1 MHTIILSEPKRY
13 SSKAIATLEKI
24 GKVYPWRKDKL
35 GSADV
40 LVVKLNRKISKKVLD
55 DFPNLKII
63 ATSTTGLNHID
74 CDEAKRR
81 GIKIVSL
88 RGEAKFLKTITPT
101 AEETIGLMIALMRK
115 IPWAF
120 ESVKRGEWQRE
131 KYYGNELYGRTL
143 GIIGFGRLGR
153 IVARYARCFGMRV
166 IAADPFVSSL
176 AMRQVG
182 VKKVMIDNVFQKA
195 DVVSLHVL
203 LTPKTE
209 NMVIARHFG
218 LMKPHAYFINTARGE
233 LIDEDA
239 LLKALREKRIAGA
252 ALDVLRGENPSG
264 DHVGRSGLARY
275 AKGNDN
281 LLIVP
286 HLGGASF
293 DAMAR
298 TEEFI
303 AEKVLQEVNSK
314 AKNQNAKLQR
324 KMQKS

>member
-1 MHTIILSEPKRY
+1 MHTIILSEPKGY

-35 GSADV
+35 SSADV
-40 LVVKLNRKISKKVLD
+40 LVVKLNRQISKAVFDQL
-55 DFPNLKII
+55 PNLKII
-63 ATSTTGLNHID
+63 GTSTTGFNHID
-74 CDEAKRR
+74 MDEAKRR

-88 RGEAKFLKTITPT
+88 RGETKFLKTITPT
-101 AEETIGLMIALMRK
+101 AEETIGLIIALMRK

-120 ESVKRGEWQRE
+120 ESVKRGEWRRE

-143 GIIGFGRLGR
+143 GIIGFGRLGG

-176 AMRQVG
+176 AMRRVG
-182 VKKVMIDNVFQKA
+182 VKKVTMDNVFRKA
-195 DVVSLHVL
+195 DVVSIHVL

-209 NMVIARHFG
+209 NMITARHFG
-218 LMKPHAYFINTARGE
+218 LMKPTAYFINTARGE

-239 LLKALREKRIAGA
+239 LLKVLQRKKIAGA
-252 ALDVLRGENPSG
+252 ALDVLRGEDPSG
-264 DHVGRSGLARY
+264 DHVRRSALARY
-275 AKGNDN
+275 AKDNDN

-303 AEKVLQEVNSK
+303 AQKILREIQNSK
-314 AKNQNAKLQR
+314 HKIQNK
-324 KMQKS
+324 